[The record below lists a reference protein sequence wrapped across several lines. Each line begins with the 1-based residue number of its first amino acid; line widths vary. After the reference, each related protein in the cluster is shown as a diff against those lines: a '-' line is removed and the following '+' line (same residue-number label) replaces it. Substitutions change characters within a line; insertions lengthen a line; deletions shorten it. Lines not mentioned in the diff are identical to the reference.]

1 MLPPPLQKI
10 IHTPIRFLHVSL
22 NSAQKALTDKLQRVI
37 NAAERVISDTSKYD
51 RGLTTLQRD
60 EFHWLDVRD
69 GVTFKLVVM
78 VHQCLNRQVPQ
89 YLAVHCVP
97 LSSQRHICFTEQ
109 NNVPLNWARLVTWIS
124 LLLVQLLVH
133 NPNATEAAFKQ
144 LLQTFLFARC

>member
-1 MLPPPLQKI
+1 MIRTKYVTYNSIRLLGLDWQPNKDEVQPADSLECYLPQKI

-109 NNVPLNWARLVTWIS
+109 NNVPLN
-124 LLLVQLLVH
+124 
-133 NPNATEAAFKQ
+133 
-144 LLQTFLFARC
+144 